1 MIKVTLSLLLLSWT
15 LSAAAHDGT
24 INIDGS
30 IEEPGCTVSSDSVNQ
45 TISLG
50 DIASSQLSQPGETSQ
65 PIMFKISFEDCTSV
79 TKTLSLRFNGT
90 SDSTNPD
97 LVAIDSDPG
106 AASGIA
112 IAIKDSTSSLLPI
125 NTNTVA
131 YSLPYSYGSLTY
143 YAQYMVTK
151 DSVTAGTANAT
162 VTFSMTYE

>member
-30 IEEPGCTVSSDSVNQ
+30 IEEPGCTISPDSVNQ

-50 DIASSQLSQPGETSQ
+50 NIASSQLSQPGETSL
-65 PIMFKISFEDCTSV
+65 PITFKISFEHCSSV
-79 TKTLSLRFNGT
+79 TKTLALRFNGT

-112 IAIKDSTSSLLPI
+112 IAIKDSTSHLLPI
-125 NTNTVA
+125 NTSTGT
-131 YSLPYSYGSLTY
+131 YSTPYSYGSLTY
-143 YAQYMVTK
+143 YAQYMATK
-151 DSVTAGTANAT
+151 SNVTAGTANAT